1 MKIRIFEKNLLYS
14 VISLGF
20 MIRIYHHYNWRIW
33 GSDSGE
39 YLYLTRHL
47 ISNGKMLTDG
57 YIGWGRAYPDFQGMQ
72 LLAGS
77 VSLLTQID
85 YSNSLL
91 WFIPLMSA
99 LAIPTLF
106 MIGKKLV
113 GFTPAIFGCAFYSV
127 TFAVVFANSHAMPGG
142 LAETLGFV
150 LLYSWIKGLESDNIL
165 RVDQIKRNPWSWI
178 VAISFLALLIT
189 HHFTLLLIISGMVG
203 VLIIEIAAGNRKNA
217 ESGIMT
223 IGLLSL
229 AISFYWLV
237 YAKSFKKMLDE
248 SAFSSVSD
256 SFPVTGIL
264 VMIPL
269 LSLIVLWAV
278 KDYLRLPIIKENLT
292 KKKLLQRI
300 LIAFA
305 ISFTGI
311 LLILWKGVPGT
322 IAPLQAG
329 EYQALPYLIVNVLW
343 MSLAVNISLV
353 NAQKNGWLVWGW
365 IVPILSLA
373 TIGAISGSHLLIAYR
388 HAPYLL
394 APLALMSGVG
404 FRYLIIG
411 FEASKRPAI
420 ASLFVVLFL
429 GCAIGAYPPPAV
441 MGGFQEG
448 TNEDEL
454 DAILWTQFTEKDAL
468 VVSDHRL
475 SSLTFG
481 LTETNASWEN
491 GDLVITGGTEE
502 AVDAGKSL
510 STPQAGVKQV
520 SYVMLSEEMQKG
532 VALLQWDPAE
542 ELTGKAKT
550 KFTNNE
556 EFPIWFDNGDTS
568 IMRMNHG

>member
-203 VLIIEIAAGNRKNA
+203 VLIVEIAAGNRKNA

-491 GDLVITGGTEE
+491 GDLVITGDTEE

>member
-20 MIRIYHHYNWRIW
+20 MIRIYPHYNWRIW

-203 VLIIEIAAGNRKNA
+203 VLIVEIAAGNRKNA

-491 GDLVITGGTEE
+491 GDLVITGDTEE

>member
-203 VLIIEIAAGNRKNA
+203 VLIVEIAAGNRKNA

-264 VMIPL
+264 IMIPL
-269 LSLIVLWAV
+269 LSLIVLWAG

-491 GDLVITGGTEE
+491 GDLVITGDTEE

>member
-1 MKIRIFEKNLLYS
+1 
-14 VISLGF
+14 
-20 MIRIYHHYNWRIW
+20 
-33 GSDSGE
+33 
-39 YLYLTRHL
+39 
-47 ISNGKMLTDG
+47 MLTDG

-203 VLIIEIAAGNRKNA
+203 VLIVEIAAGNRKNA

-365 IVPILSLA
+365 IVPIFALA
-373 TIGAISGSHLLIAYR
+373 TVGAISGSHLLIAYR

-491 GDLVITGGTEE
+491 GDLVITGDTEE

>member
-1 MKIRIFEKNLLYS
+1 MKIRLFEKNLLYS

-47 ISNGKMLTDG
+47 ISNGEMLTDG

-72 LLAGS
+72 LLAGTL
-77 VSLLTQID
+77 SLLTQID

-113 GFTPAIFGCAFYSV
+113 GFTPALFGCAFYSV

-150 LLYSWIKGLESDNIL
+150 LLYSWIKGLESDDIL
-165 RVDQIKRNPWSWI
+165 RIDRIKRNPWSWI

-203 VLIIEIAAGNRKNA
+203 VLIVEISAGNRKNA
-217 ESGIMT
+217 ESGIMA
-223 IGLLSL
+223 IGILSL
-229 AISFYWLV
+229 GISFYWLG
-237 YAKSFKKMLDE
+237 YAKSFKKMLNE

-256 SFPVTGIL
+256 SLPVNGIL

-278 KDYLRLPIIKENLT
+278 KDYLRLPVIKENLT
-292 KKKLLQRI
+292 QKIFLQRI
-300 LIAFA
+300 LVAFA
-305 ISFTGI
+305 ISFAGI
-311 LLILWKGVPGT
+311 ILILWKGVPGT

-343 MSLAVNISLV
+343 ISLAVNIGLV

-365 IVPILSLA
+365 IVPILALA
-373 TIGAISGSHLLIAYR
+373 TVGAISGSHLLIAYR

-394 APLALMSGVG
+394 APLAIMSGVG
-404 FRYLIIG
+404 FRYLVIG
-411 FEASKRPAI
+411 FETTKRPAI
-420 ASLFVVLFL
+420 ASLFIVLFL

-448 TNEDEL
+448 TNEAEL
-454 DAILWTQFTEKDAL
+454 DAILWTQFTERDAL

-491 GDLVITGGTEE
+491 GDLVITGNTEE

-568 IMRMNHG
+568 IMRMNYG

>member
-203 VLIIEIAAGNRKNA
+203 VLIVEIAAGNRKNA

-269 LSLIVLWAV
+269 LSLVVIWAV

-491 GDLVITGGTEE
+491 GDLVITGDTEE

>member
-150 LLYSWIKGLESDNIL
+150 LLYSWIKGLESDNII

-203 VLIIEIAAGNRKNA
+203 VLIVEIAAGNRKNA

-264 VMIPL
+264 IMIPL

-491 GDLVITGGTEE
+491 GDLVITGDTEE

>member
-1 MKIRIFEKNLLYS
+1 MKIKIFEKNLLYS

-47 ISNGKMLTDG
+47 VSNGEMLTED

-72 LLAGS
+72 LLAGT

-85 YSNSLL
+85 YDKSLL

-113 GFTPAIFGCAFYSV
+113 GFTPALFGCAFYSV

-165 RVDQIKRNPWSWI
+165 RIDRIKRNPWSWI

-203 VLIIEIAAGNRKNA
+203 VLIVEISAGNRKNT
-217 ESGIMT
+217 ESGIMA
-223 IGLLSL
+223 IGILSL
-229 AISFYWLV
+229 GISFYWLV

-256 SFPVTGIL
+256 SLPVTGIL

-292 KKKLLQRI
+292 QKIFLQRI
-300 LIAFA
+300 LVAFA
-305 ISFTGI
+305 ISFAGI
-311 LLILWKGVPGT
+311 ILILWKGVPGT

-329 EYQALPYLIVNVLW
+329 EYQALPYLVVNVLW
-343 MSLAVNISLV
+343 ISLAANIGLV

-365 IVPILSLA
+365 IVPILALA
-373 TIGAISGSHLLIAYR
+373 TVGAISGSHLLIAYR

-404 FRYLIIG
+404 FRYLVIG
-411 FEASKRPAI
+411 FEVSKRPAI
-420 ASLFVVLFL
+420 TSLFIVLFL

-448 TNEDEL
+448 TNEAEL
-454 DAILWTQFTEKDAL
+454 DAILWTQFTERDAL

-491 GDLVITGGTEE
+491 GDLVITGNTEE
-502 AVDAGKSL
+502 AIDAGKSL

-568 IMRMNHG
+568 IMRMNYG

>member
-1 MKIRIFEKNLLYS
+1 MKTKIFEKNLLYS

-20 MIRIYHHYNWRIW
+20 LIRIYHHYNWRIW

-39 YLYLTRHL
+39 YLYLTRYL
-47 ISNGKMLTDG
+47 VRNGEMLTGG

-72 LLAGS
+72 LLAGT

-85 YSNSLL
+85 YDDSLL
-91 WFIPLMSA
+91 WFIPLMSG
-99 LAIPTLF
+99 LAIPSLF
-106 MIGKKLV
+106 IIGKKLA

-142 LAETLGFV
+142 LAETLGFI

-165 RVDQIKRNPWSWI
+165 RIDQIKKNPWSWI
-178 VAISFLALLIT
+178 AAISFLALLIT

-203 VLIIEIAAGNRKNA
+203 ILIVEIAAGNRENS
-217 ESGIMT
+217 ERGIIA
-223 IGLLSL
+223 IGLMSL
-229 AISFYWLV
+229 VISLYWLG

-248 SAFSSVSD
+248 SAFSSISD

-264 VMIPL
+264 IMIPL
-269 LSLIVLWAV
+269 LFLAVLWAV
-278 KDYLRLPIIKENLT
+278 KDYIRLPLIKENLT
-292 KKKLLQRI
+292 QKTFLQRI
-300 LIAFA
+300 VMAVA
-305 ISFTGI
+305 ISFAGI
-311 LLILWKGVPGT
+311 LLILWRGVPGT

-329 EYQALPYLIVNVLW
+329 EYQALPYLIVNILW
-343 MSLAVNISLV
+343 ISVAVNVSLV

-365 IVPILSLA
+365 IIPILSLA
-373 TIGAISGSHLLIAYR
+373 TVGAISGSHLLIAYR

-394 APLALMSGVG
+394 APLALMSGIG
-404 FRYLIIG
+404 FRYLVIG
-411 FEASKRPAI
+411 FEVKKRPVI
-420 ASLFVVLFL
+420 ASLFVALFL
-429 GCAIGAYPPPAV
+429 GCVVGAYPPPAV

-448 TNEDEL
+448 TNEKEL
-454 DAILWTQFTEKDAL
+454 DAILWTQFSEEDTL

-491 GDLVITGGTEE
+491 GDLVITGNTEE
-502 AVDAGKSL
+502 AVEAGKAL

-520 SYVMLSEEMQKG
+520 SYIMLSEEMQKG
-532 VALLQWDPAE
+532 VALLQWNPAE

-550 KFTNNE
+550 KFTDNE

-568 IMRMNHG
+568 IMRMNYG

>member
-1 MKIRIFEKNLLYS
+1 MKTKIFEKNLLYS

-20 MIRIYHHYNWRIW
+20 LIRIYHHYNWRIW

-47 ISNGKMLTDG
+47 ISNGEMLTDG

-72 LLAGS
+72 LLAGTL
-77 VSLLTQID
+77 SLLTQID

-99 LAIPTLF
+99 LATPTLF

-113 GFTPAIFGCAFYSV
+113 GFTPALFGCAFYSV

-150 LLYSWIKGLESDNIL
+150 LLYSWIKGLESDDIL
-165 RVDQIKRNPWSWI
+165 RIDRIKRNPWSWI

-189 HHFTLLLIISGMVG
+189 HHFTLLLVISGMVG
-203 VLIIEIAAGNRKNA
+203 VLIVEISAGNRKNA
-217 ESGIMT
+217 ESGIMA
-223 IGLLSL
+223 IGILSL
-229 AISFYWLV
+229 GISFYWLV
-237 YAKSFKKMLDE
+237 YAKSFKKMLNE
-248 SAFSSVSD
+248 SAFSYVSG

-278 KDYLRLPIIKENLT
+278 KDYLRLPVIKENLT
-292 KKKLLQRI
+292 QKIFLQRI
-300 LIAFA
+300 LVAFA
-305 ISFTGI
+305 ISFAGI
-311 LLILWKGVPGT
+311 ILILWKGVPGT

-329 EYQALPYLIVNVLW
+329 EYQALPYLVVNVLW
-343 MSLAVNISLV
+343 LSLAVNIGLV

-365 IVPILSLA
+365 IVPIFALA
-373 TIGAISGSHLLIAYR
+373 TVGAISGSHLLIAYR

-404 FRYLIIG
+404 FRYLVIG
-411 FEASKRPAI
+411 FETTKRPVI

-448 TNEDEL
+448 TNEAEL
-454 DAILWTQFTEKDAL
+454 DAILWTQFTERDAL

-491 GDLVITGGTEE
+491 GDLVITGDTEE